1 MTIITYVDASGH
13 SSTVDLPDG
22 WTLMQ
27 GAVTNGIEGV
37 LGECG
42 GSCACA
48 TCHCYIEQDRL
59 GELPVMSSV
68 ENDMLDQVAAQRQ
81 MNSRLACQIKIGPHL
96 QGLRVE
102 LPSVQE

>member
-1 MTIITYVDASGH
+1 
-13 SSTVDLPDG
+13 
-22 WTLMQ
+22 
-27 GAVTNGIEGV
+27 
-37 LGECG
+37 
-42 GSCACA
+42 
-48 TCHCYIEQDRL
+48 
-59 GELPVMSSV
+59 MSSV

>member
-37 LGECG
+37 LGE
-42 GSCACA
+42 
-48 TCHCYIEQDRL
+48 
-59 GELPVMSSV
+59 
-68 ENDMLDQVAAQRQ
+68 
-81 MNSRLACQIKIGPHL
+81 
-96 QGLRVE
+96 
-102 LPSVQE
+102 